1 MPSFNGDRRSLP
13 DGHEELIDLDD
24 DAEPAPLCA
33 ICQSEKEWI
42 ECFECGGEGEF
53 DWETLQDED
62 PLWYGPDDTERCS
75 ACNGK
80 GGWWEC
86 LNVERHPQEHHQ

>member
-1 MPSFNGDRRSLP
+1 MTPGCTGDTERDETNEPIQISTP
-13 DGHEELIDLDD
+13 CPICG
-24 DAEPAPLCA
+24 AEMA
-33 ICQSEKEWI
+33 WI

-62 PLWYGPDDTERCS
+62 PLWYGPDDTEQCNACS
-75 ACNGK
+75 GK

-86 LNVERHPQEHHQ
+86 FNIPHPEKAKGL

>member
-33 ICQSEKEWI
+33 ICQSEKE
-42 ECFECGGEGEF
+42 
-53 DWETLQDED
+53 
-62 PLWYGPDDTERCS
+62 
-75 ACNGK
+75 
-80 GGWWEC
+80 C